1 MLSRR
6 DPFRN
11 MFSLSNAMDRWFED
25 AFLGN
30 QVNFPQDF
38 NYGFPVDVVEKEN
51 EFVVKASL
59 PGINPDD
66 LDITFTNGVLTIRGE
81 FKEEQGNEDE
91 QYQLRERRYGSFTRS
106 LSLPTP
112 INADQID
119 ATYQDGVLTLTLPK
133 AEEAKPKRIP
143 IQSGQ
148 SNKVI
153 EGHSTDKNQSKS

>member
-1 MLSRR
+1 
-6 DPFRN
+6 
-11 MFSLSNAMDRWFED
+11 MFSLSNALDRWFED
-25 AFLGN
+25 AFMGN
-30 QVNFPQDF
+30 QFNFPEGF

-66 LDITFTNGVLTIRGE
+66 LDITFTNGVLSIRGE

-91 QYQLRERRYGSFTRS
+91 QYHMRERRYGTFTRS
-106 LSLPTP
+106 ISLPTS

-119 ATYQDGVLTLTLPK
+119 ASYQDGVLSLTLPK

-143 IQSGQ
+143 IHAGQSG
-148 SNKVI
+148 KMI
-153 EGHSTDKNQSKS
+153 EGRSKS